1 MKFNENDKVNQTKDF
16 RGTSKV
22 FKSNSHIF
30 KDKRRFEPFSYLY
43 SIFRVII
50 FAQNLASHVGG
61 IEFNSIESF
70 ADISFMLGEDFLLCQ
85 DKI

>member
-1 MKFNENDKVNQTKDF
+1 MFYDENDNLDQT
-16 RGTSKV
+16 
-22 FKSNSHIF
+22 HI
-30 KDKRRFEPFSYLY
+30 KIEFEPFPYLC